1 MRLLDR
7 YLLRE
12 LLLPLAYCL
21 GGFLISFI
29 AFDLFSSLGEFQ
41 RAHLS
46 AGDILEYYIDRT
58 PEFLVGS
65 YLMPMSLLLGLL
77 YSLSNHARHN
87 ELTAMRAA
95 AIPLWRIALPYFVVG
110 TVFSLLVFYV
120 NEELQPPGIEA
131 AELVM
136 WRHAPDKPKASE
148 KIWKR
153 NVNLRNDLAN
163 RIWDIRFYHVHANIM
178 INPDFEWTRPDGTRL
193 KLLAEQAH
201 WINRHWLFTNVTLLE
216 YS

>member
-110 TVFSLLVFYV
+110 TLFSLLVFYV
-120 NEELQPPGIEA
+120 NEQLEPEGAEA
-131 AELVM
+131 AERVM
-136 WRHAPDKPKASE
+136 SRHAPEQSKASE

-153 NVNLRNDLAN
+153 NRYFFNPLAN
-163 RIWDIRFYHVHANIM
+163 RTWRIGAY
-178 INPDFEWTRPDGTRL
+178 
-193 KLLAEQAH
+193 
-201 WINRHWLFTNVTLLE
+201 
-216 YS
+216 